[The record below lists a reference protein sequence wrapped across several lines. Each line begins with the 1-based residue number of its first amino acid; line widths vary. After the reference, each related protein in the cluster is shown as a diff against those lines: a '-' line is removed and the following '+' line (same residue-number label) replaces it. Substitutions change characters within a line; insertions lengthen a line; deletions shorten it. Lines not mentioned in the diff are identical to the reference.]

1 VSGVEDQQWLVGLWW
16 LDHKVLRQA
25 GQHFKPYLVALWQKA
40 GRALFFKPSDLIFF
54 LPEINLELSVLGC
67 K

>member
-25 GQHFKPYLVALWQKA
+25 GQHFKPTLWPCGKKQVE
-40 GRALFFKPSDLIFF
+40 RFFSNRLI
-54 LPEINLELSVLGC
+54 
-67 K
+67 